1 MANGRKFYIS
11 TLIVTIIIILAYF
24 LLPVYNQVN
33 PSLIG
38 IPFFLWYQIM
48 WLFLAA
54 VLYSLV
60 SYLTR

>member
-38 IPFFLWYQIM
+38 VPFFLWYQIM

>member
-33 PSLIG
+33 PSLFG

>member
-38 IPFFLWYQIM
+38 VTFFLWYQIM